1 MAVGSGGTK
10 EQYTTVGSGGEM
22 KCGEILCKGR
32 FKIDDELSSG
42 RTYRCVDTENGKNV
56 FVKRW
61 NRGDVGFSREREN
74 IVRLKRARVPGFVTA
89 WEDGDSSYIAEEWI
103 EGPDLGRYVK
113 DEGPLNEIDAVKV
126 ALKICEALSDL
137 HSPECGETV
146 FIDLK
151 PSNIMLSGSPAE
163 SGFNVRLT
171 DLEAACQVSDNVNL
185 RESGDAATARLGSRY
200 YTAPEVLFGNFC
212 IASDIYSLGVITGFM
227 LTGREGHPASFDIGG
242 AADEFI
248 ATCTEHD
255 PEKRYRNAAEAA
267 AALKGWLESIM
278 AAEKNRGVKGTAEKR
293 AADGAAEKW
302 IADEEAVKPVADNL
316 AEKRLANG
324 AAEKQAAGDEAK
336 SRTGRKTAN
345 QRGIRKTVK
354 KRGSEEGG
362 RQRRES
368 GNAGLTEK
376 IYDTICCRRTCVLVE
391 DNPCF
396 VSELGIAA
404 SQCMGLRT
412 GLFTLSERGRRNLEF
427 YFTGKEEKID
437 LVAEKSIYPYVIDHR
452 SMYLHNA
459 SEWRKRGLLKASAE
473 YSGVERGTFKLGLEL
488 PLRKTEDV
496 RRFIEWCFVNFDL
509 TLISAERS
517 DNAELINAAMDGC
530 SYVVATPD
538 SNVEDMESS
547 KNYYLMLADS
557 GRLLYSKVRFVA
569 WDYTDQESDRE
580 RLFKVVGSDRY
591 LGEVRRNE
599 LTARRKNRV
608 EGTLPVWDDGQRG
621 QYGDILQKLIS

>member
-1 MAVGSGGTK
+1 MAVGSGGGK
-10 EQYTTVGSGGEM
+10 
-22 KCGEILCKGR
+22 KCGEILCEGR

-42 RTYRCVDTENGKNV
+42 RTYRCVDTGNGKNV

-113 DEGPLNEIDAVKV
+113 DEGPLNEIDAAKV

-137 HSPECGETV
+137 HSLECGETV

-163 SGFNVRLT
+163 SGFNVWLT
-171 DLEAACQVSDNVNL
+171 DLEAACQVADNGNL

-212 IASDIYSLGVITGFM
+212 VASDIYSLGVITGYM

-242 AADEFI
+242 AAGEFI

-267 AALKGWLESIM
+267 AALKGWLESITT
-278 AAEKNRGVKGTAEKR
+278 AEKDCGVKGE
-293 AADGAAEKW
+293 
-302 IADEEAVKPVADNL
+302 
-316 AEKRLANG
+316 
-324 AAEKQAAGDEAK
+324 AEKQAAGDEAK
-336 SRTGRKTAN
+336 FRIDRETAN

-362 RQRRES
+362 RQRKES

-376 IYDTICCRRTCVLVE
+376 IYDMICCRRTCVLVE

-547 KNYYLMLADS
+547 KNYYLMLAYS